1 MTSFST
7 SIFVNF
13 DWKRQKI
20 TIIWTIFD
28 HNTTFFRFMVLTL
41 RERIAFSPFLW
52 TSRELDRKR
61 TTAVILEWVLLRTL
75 YYDIYTVK
83 TRISSRALNICSPL
97 LGGRLFE
104 VGAYS
109 RGGVNML
116 GNFFNFVLQNRALS
130 KYLGCAF
137 YKKQHSFAKLACFI
151 TCFHKIIT
159 IIHHQ
164 NNYC

>member
-1 MTSFST
+1 MNESGVGPLADNSSYFRM
-7 SIFVNF
+7 V
-13 DWKRQKI
+13 
-20 TIIWTIFD
+20 
-28 HNTTFFRFMVLTL
+28 FF
-41 RERIAFSPFLW
+41 
-52 TSRELDRKR
+52 
-61 TTAVILEWVLLRTL
+61 RTL

-83 TRISSRALNICSPL
+83 TRISSRALNICFPL
-97 LGGRLFE
+97 LSGHLFE

-130 KYLGCAF
+130 KYFGCAF
-137 YKKQHSFAKLACFI
+137 NKKQHSFAKLACFV
-151 TCFHKIIT
+151 TCFHEIIT